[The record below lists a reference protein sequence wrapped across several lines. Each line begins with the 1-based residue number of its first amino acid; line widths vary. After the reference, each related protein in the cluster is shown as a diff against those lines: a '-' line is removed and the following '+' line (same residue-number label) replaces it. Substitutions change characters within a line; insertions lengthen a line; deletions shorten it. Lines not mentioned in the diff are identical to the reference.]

1 MTNAHEDQPTSGQD
15 ARSLPTRLVDAV
27 KAAVPERAGQ
37 RIRLAQARLFEA
49 FGSKRYSS
57 PGLRGLDKK
66 VFQYLPTEPGVFLEI
81 GANDGFSQSNTYYLE
96 RVLGWHGVLIE
107 PVPALYRACRR
118 LRKRSVTF
126 NRACVGPDGPA
137 EIQVALLGL
146 MSVTLGLQD
155 GGEETG
161 RLGRRVPKTIGVPTA
176 TLSELID
183 QAGEKAVD
191 FMSVDVEGAE
201 LAVLSGLDL
210 RRHTPGFLLV
220 ETKHPDEVARLLGR
234 HMEFVEALSEHD
246 FLYRRVAGTTR

>member
-1 MTNAHEDQPTSGQD
+1 MTKTSDD
-15 ARSLPTRLVDAV
+15 ARSLPVRVTDAL
-27 KAAVPERAGQ
+27 KAAVPQRVGQ
-37 RIRLAQARLFEA
+37 RIRLAQARLFET
-49 FGSKRYSS
+49 FGSQRYSA

-66 VFQYLPTEPGVFLEI
+66 VLQYLPEEPGVFLEI

-107 PVPALYRACRR
+107 AVPSLFRSCRK

-137 EIQVALLGL
+137 QINIAMLGL
-146 MSVTLGLQD
+146 MSVALGLQD
-155 GGEETG
+155 GGEQAD
-161 RLGRRVPKTIGVPTA
+161 RLGRRPPKTVAVPTA

-183 QAGEKAVD
+183 QAGEKSID

-210 RRHTPGFLLV
+210 SRHTPGYLLV
-220 ETKHPDEVARLLGR
+220 ETMHPNLIAELLGTR
-234 HMEFVEALSEHD
+234 MEFVEVLSEHD
-246 FLYRRVAGTTR
+246 FLYRRRIAVTK

>member
-1 MTNAHEDQPTSGQD
+1 MPQ
-15 ARSLPTRLVDAV
+15 
-27 KAAVPERAGQ
+27 RAGQ
-37 RIRLAQARLFEA
+37 RVRLAQARLFET
-49 FGSKRYSS
+49 FGSHRYSA

-66 VFQYLPTEPGVFLEI
+66 VFGYLPTEPGVFLEI

-107 PVPALYRACRR
+107 AVPSLFRSCRK

-137 EIQVALLGL
+137 QIDIALLGL
-146 MSVTLGLQD
+146 MSVALGLQD
-155 GGEETG
+155 SGEESG
-161 RLGRRVPKTIGVPTA
+161 RLGHRPPKTITVPTA

-183 QAGEKAVD
+183 QSGTSSID

-210 RRHTPGFLLV
+210 GRHAPGYLLV
-220 ETKHPDEVARLLGR
+220 ETKHPDRVAELLGGQ
-234 HMEFVEALSEHD
+234 MEYVEALSEHD
-246 FLYRRVAGTTR
+246 FLYRRQTATAK